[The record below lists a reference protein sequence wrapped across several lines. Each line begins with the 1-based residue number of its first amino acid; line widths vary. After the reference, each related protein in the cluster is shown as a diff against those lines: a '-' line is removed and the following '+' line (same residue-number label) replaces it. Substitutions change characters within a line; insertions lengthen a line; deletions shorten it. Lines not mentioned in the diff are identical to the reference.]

1 MWKTRVEIMKNWLY
15 DHCGILQTLGCNYE
29 LGHSEACGVIAF
41 IITLLLLVASFL
53 WHKAV
58 VWGYCLI
65 SVANRVAE
73 FNISIPIFSL
83 WKWKKKIKDM
93 WILFLEFTKWE
104 WSLKEKNSLYDGTA
118 KIGNQEHFYLK
129 HF

>member
-1 MWKTRVEIMKNWLY
+1 MWKTSMEIMKNWLY

-41 IITLLLLVASFL
+41 IMTLLLLVASFL
-53 WHKAV
+53 LWHKAV
-58 VWGYCLI
+58 AWGYCLI

-73 FNISIPIFSL
+73 FNVSIPSFSL
-83 WKWKKKIKDM
+83 WKWKKNQRYVNSIFGIYKIGM
-93 WILFLEFTKWE
+93 
-104 WSLKEKNSLYDGTA
+104 SLKEKNSLYDGTA
-118 KIGNQEHFYLK
+118 KIGSQEHFYLK